1 MRLSQTVAYGLRDD
15 PNERIV
21 SLDPFLRP
29 GVFFDGR
36 L

>member
-1 MRLSQTVAYGLRDD
+1 MRLSQTVVYGLRDGPD
-15 PNERIV
+15 ERIV

-29 GVFFDGR
+29 GKFFDRR